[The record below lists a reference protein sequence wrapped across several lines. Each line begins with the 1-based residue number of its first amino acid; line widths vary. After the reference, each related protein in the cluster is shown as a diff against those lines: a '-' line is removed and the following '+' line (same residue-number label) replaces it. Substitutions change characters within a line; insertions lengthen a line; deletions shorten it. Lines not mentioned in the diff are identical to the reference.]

1 MSAPLVG
8 RRVVLE
14 GIVSKPEWNG
24 QLGLA
29 LSFDDAKGRYNVK
42 LDQGELT
49 SLKPAN
55 LRAAPEAQGMPG
67 FSGMPGMG
75 GIPGMAG
82 MPGMGNGL
90 GSVAVILSRLV
101 QQLRAASPQHASMA
115 VMGLIMLLRMLG
127 VNLFSLPVLL
137 LVKRFGTF
145 IGGRFALQSM
155 LAYSCTMQ
163 RMLVLSLKSLHPSQ
177 AFVLIAGVAYIS
189 FRYLYNA
196 DGSSIEHMPTAGKQ
210 YAAYTKGFN
219 DGKSNN
225 TFDPISDAND
235 TKAGSGFGIG
245 KIFNLLIVMGL
256 LYQLGGGGSVPWN
269 LNNVIANA
277 RNMNPLNLI
286 VIMNMLSGL
295 IW

>member
-1 MSAPLVG
+1 MAAPLVG

-90 GSVAVILSRLV
+90 GSAAVILSRLV
-101 QQLRAASPQHASMA
+101 RQLRAASPQHASMA
-115 VMGLIMLLRMLG
+115 MMGLIMLLRMLG

-137 LVKRFGTF
+137 LGGGGYFLYQQRNGSVSIRDAVTSTRHAVKRFGNF
-145 IGGRFALQSM
+145 IGGV
-155 LAYSCTMQ
+155 TG
-163 RMLVLSLKSLHPSQ
+163 VPLSEAQ
-177 AFVLIAGVAYIS
+177 AGAS
-189 FRYLYNA
+189 PCN
-196 DGSSIEHMPTAGKQ
+196 PC
-210 YAAYTKGFN
+210 
-219 DGKSNN
+219 
-225 TFDPISDAND
+225 
-235 TKAGSGFGIG
+235 
-245 KIFNLLIVMGL
+245 LLIRA
-256 LYQLGGGGSVPWN
+256 QCS
-269 LNNVIANA
+269 ACS
-277 RNMNPLNLI
+277 R
-286 VIMNMLSGL
+286 SR
-295 IW
+295 